1 MVSSSWSVW
10 QKWPRHPMRI
20 LNQKSKDNVQCNP
33 AAVLHTHPFLTLSS
47 AINCRLTSDRQTEI
61 PRTWVNKPNNLTTA
75 TNSML
80 NDVSERVF
88 REIIWVLK
96 LLEDGSANGYIRSSW
111 RCYYPLSL
119 AITICQ
125 VAVPP
130 LLHYASLSL
139 PVLVKSL
146 QWHLRLGWR
155 GWLIGLDTRALLP
168 PLLPTAQHHAAGES
182 MEEWQ

>member
-1 MVSSSWSVW
+1 MQSSCCSTYPPIS
-10 QKWPRHPMRI
+10 HFI
-20 LNQKSKDNVQCNP
+20 LSNKLQPYESQANWDTKNS
-33 AAVLHTHPFLTLSS
+33 
-47 AINCRLTSDRQTEI
+47 
-61 PRTWVNKPNNLTTA
+61 TWVNKPNNLTTA
-75 TNSML
+75 TNCML

-125 VAVPP
+125 VVVPP

-146 QWHLRLGWR
+146 QWHLGLGWR